1 MPSDLWDD
9 QEILDI
15 LSQHSHGNLRTLV
28 DRPDLDGKFH
38 WSMPVVGIHQKD
50 NLWVASCAYEKTTSA
65 RLLYPKSVHKKYLK
79 SWKTCGS
86 FLKWKKKTA
95 TTHIPC
101 FKLLVTCAF
110 ATNQVI
116 ISLADPFFFAS
127 MEKITPGFHRFRR
140 GIWCWA
146 AVSTK

>member
-1 MPSDLWDD
+1 MKDL
-9 QEILDI
+9 
-15 LSQHSHGNLRTLV
+15 R
-28 DRPDLDGKFH
+28 KF
-38 WSMPVVGIHQKD
+38 SEV
-50 NLWVASCAYEKTTSA
+50 
-65 RLLYPKSVHKKYLK
+65 
-79 SWKTCGS
+79 
-86 FLKWKKKTA
+86 KKKTA

-140 GIWCWA
+140 GI
-146 AVSTK
+146 